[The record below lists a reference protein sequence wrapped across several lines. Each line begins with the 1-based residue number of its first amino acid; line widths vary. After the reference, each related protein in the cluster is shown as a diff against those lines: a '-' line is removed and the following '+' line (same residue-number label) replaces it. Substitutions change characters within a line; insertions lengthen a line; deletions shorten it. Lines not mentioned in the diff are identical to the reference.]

1 MLKNEVEEPFVTIN
15 KCLSTG
21 RVPKGED
28 KDAVL
33 KYRRYLIKE
42 AQMAA
47 GRRECDKIRHKMQKK
62 GVEVF
67 ALSSARYFDWLDPS
81 PIEEHPFDVEGTGIP
96 ALRRSLLMLPAEA
109 NYENLRYH
117 IRETVADVEDKVSR
131 LLMKFNND
139 VDITNMRRHLSDYL
153 PTLETNLRSLAT
165 TVPDGLATEAW
176 TGAVKSEIAI
186 GMEKHLMS
194 YTPVDKVAY
203 QTFWLL
209 LRNNGFATHG
219 VQKNK
224 NLNDELLQT
233 YKDTIKKWRYKTT
246 PKGRTV
252 STQLNA
258 PIQATLGEISQR
270 LKEASS
276 DPELKRL
283 VGEALEKLIRRTEQ
297 VKVSLQEQLNAAVME
312 NYRYFTTEDDIKCPI
327 ARELKTAY
335 ARINVIR
342 MDERPKHRRG
352 IYRQQRAELINT
364 VTDENDGRPNLVDA
378 ISAQVKIRQCELW
391 QAVGEE
397 FIAGALEHFEEF
409 VQALAELLENET
421 YMLEAHRLIRK
432 QLAQQL
438 VGFSKNL
445 RSVMDQFTESDSQ
458 RAAKRARTVKIKQES
473 EMLSD

>member
-1 MLKNEVEEPFVTIN
+1 
-15 KCLSTG
+15 
-21 RVPKGED
+21 
-28 KDAVL
+28 
-33 KYRRYLIKE
+33 
-42 AQMAA
+42 
-47 GRRECDKIRHKMQKK
+47 
-62 GVEVF
+62 
-67 ALSSARYFDWLDPS
+67 
-81 PIEEHPFDVEGTGIP
+81 
-96 ALRRSLLMLPAEA
+96 
-109 NYENLRYH
+109 
-117 IRETVADVEDKVSR
+117 
-131 LLMKFNND
+131 
-139 VDITNMRRHLSDYL
+139 
-153 PTLETNLRSLAT
+153 
-165 TVPDGLATEAW
+165 
-176 TGAVKSEIAI
+176 
-186 GMEKHLMS
+186 
-194 YTPVDKVAY
+194 
-203 QTFWLL
+203 
-209 LRNNGFATHG
+209 
-219 VQKNK
+219 
-224 NLNDELLQT
+224 
-233 YKDTIKKWRYKTT
+233 
-246 PKGRTV
+246 
-252 STQLNA
+252 
-258 PIQATLGEISQR
+258 
-270 LKEASS
+270 
-276 DPELKRL
+276 
-283 VGEALEKLIRRTEQ
+283 
-297 VKVSLQEQLNAAVME
+297 ME

-438 VGFSKNL
+438 VGFSKDL